1 MLRLRRPSR
10 AAVLAGARIALRFS
24 SALPGCPVTSNVTS
38 GAHLP
43 SVNPPWRNVFLY
55 LLPKFYVA
63 FLGGGFTVGCEYS
76 LCMLST
82 SPSSDSC
89 VANIF
94 SRSALRPL
102 SRVFHRAKV

>member
-24 SALPGCPVTSNVTS
+24 SALLGCPVTSNVTS

-55 LLPKFYVA
+55 LLKFYVA